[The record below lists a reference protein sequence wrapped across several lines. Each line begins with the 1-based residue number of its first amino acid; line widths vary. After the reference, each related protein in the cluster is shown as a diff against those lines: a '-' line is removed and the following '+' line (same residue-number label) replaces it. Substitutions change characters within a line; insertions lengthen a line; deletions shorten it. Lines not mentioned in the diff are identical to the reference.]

1 MRVTKF
7 MTRLLIALAIAGCAS
22 QTAAAQAASY
32 VIDPATGQPV
42 PVVQHY
48 GASPYGY
55 AAPRYGY
62 SQYGY
67 AQAPPRYA
75 QTYQAPAPQY
85 AQAPS
90 APTSSR
96 GLFNNSAPQ
105 GGSYQ
110 TSGRG
115 LFNGA
120 PAASY
125 HTGSGRG
132 VLSARPGYQPQYA
145 RQPVYAQQ
153 PQHYVQQQQQ
163 YAQPYAYQ
171 SYVLQYHP
179 PAAPVRQQ
187 AAPYRYGYPYGYSYA
202 YAPSTYEQS
211 YTLGPGDKL
220 RVVVFGQQGISGS
233 YTVDAGGNV
242 TLPLAG
248 TVPARSFTTRQ
259 LAKEITD
266 RLKQGY
272 VREPHVTVTVE
283 AYRPF
288 FILGEVTTPGQYPYV
303 PNMTVEKAIAVA
315 GGFAPRAQKQ
325 TVELTRDG
333 NGQRFTGNVPL
344 TYPMRPGDTIVVK
357 ERWF

>member
-1 MRVTKF
+1 
-7 MTRLLIALAIAGCAS
+7 MTPLLIALAIAACAV
-22 QTAAAQAASY
+22 QPAAGQAASY

-48 GASPYGY
+48 GASPYAY
-55 AAPRYGY
+55 SAPQYRY

-67 AQAPPRYA
+67 AQAAPHYA
-75 QTYQAPAPQY
+75 QTYQTPSQQYAPAQYPQT
-85 AQAPS
+85 PS
-90 APTSSR
+90 AQTGSR
-96 GLFNNSAPQ
+96 GLFNGAAQ
-105 GGSYQ
+105 GGSYAPN
-110 TSGRG
+110 GRG

-125 HTGSGRG
+125 RAGGGRG
-132 VLSARPGYQPQYA
+132 VLNARQYA
-145 RQPVYAQQ
+145 QQPIYAQQ
-153 PQHYVQQQQQ
+153 PQQYVQQQQQ
-163 YAQPYAYQ
+163 YARPYPYQ

-179 PAAPVRQQ
+179 PAAPAPQQ
-187 AAPYRYGYPYGYSYA
+187 AAPYRYGYNYGYSYA

-220 RVVVFGQQGISGS
+220 RVVVFGQQGISGT

-248 TVPARSFTTRQ
+248 TVPARSFTTWQ